1 MSNQPVINSLKKVL
15 IDNYALYLKTQNY
28 HWNVEGENFSSLH
41 LLFEGQYTDLAAAV
55 DTIAE
60 LIRGLGEKVPAITEI
75 YKTSVI
81 KPAGD
86 NLSATKMVKE
96 LANDQELI
104 QTSLQKS
111 LEIAQK
117 AGDEVVADFLIQRLT
132 THRKAAWF
140 LRSSL

>member
-1 MSNQPVINSLKKVL
+1 MSNQPVINSIKKVL